1 MTEIE
6 LLSWLRGPCFQ
17 ISVAIFVFGLVY
29 RISQNLAL
37 GRKKNL
43 AAPRGN
49 GFSAGL
55 NTIWRR
61 SFFQGG
67 ISYRG
72 YFTLIAGYAFHL
84 GFLVTLFFMSQHIIV
99 FRSIFG
105 FGWPALPPAII
116 DITALIGI
124 AALIAVLIHRIQDP
138 VLRKLSDYQDYLAWA
153 LTFLPLASGFILV
166 HPMDISYTLLLCL
179 HIISA
184 EVLLIVIPFTKLSHM
199 ISIFIARWYNGA
211 IAGYKGV
218 QS

>member
-6 LLSWLRGPCFQ
+6 LLNWLRGPGFQ
-17 ISVAIFVFGLVY
+17 LSVIIFLFGLVY
-29 RISQNLAL
+29 RISQNLLL
-37 GRKKNL
+37 GHKASL
-43 AAPRGN
+43 ATPRGN
-49 GFSAGL
+49 RFSSGL

-61 SFFQGG
+61 SFFHEGM
-67 ISYRG
+67 SNRG
-72 YFTLIAGYAFHL
+72 YFTLIAGYTFHL
-84 GFLVTLFFMSQHIIV
+84 GFLITLFFLSQHIAM
-99 FRSIFG
+99 FRSIIG

-116 DITALIGI
+116 DITTLIGI

-138 VLRKLSDYQDYLAWA
+138 VVRKLTNYQDYLAWA

-166 HPMDISYTLLLCL
+166 HPMGMSYTLALCI
-179 HIISA
+179 HIICA
-184 EVLLIVIPFTKLSHM
+184 EVLLIAIPFTKLSHM